1 MWCRVNPPLPV
12 AERRFRAVYRSLLRC
27 FPPAFRDQYGLEMEE
42 AFVDQLR
49 EARATGRGATALLL
63 VSALVDTIT
72 NGFQERFAPQPKGAG
87 MFHLIDVRYAF
98 RLLRRSPVFSLL
110 TVLVLSGGLGLAIFT
125 FSFLHTAML
134 KPIPI
139 ADGNRVV
146 SIRHVQRANSGPFDA
161 ADIREMREG
170 ARTVQQLG
178 VYTERGMVLG
188 DETHP
193 RVVSVTMAEWTL
205 FGFARVLPLLG
216 RVPRVD
222 DAEPGAERVLVL
234 SSRLWK
240 AAFGA
245 DPTIV
250 GRTVLLD
257 NATTRVIGVMP
268 AGFGFPVAAE
278 AWMPLRGDAI
288 ASATFGAAEYY
299 LFGRLGPGANADQA
313 RAELRVLFKRARA
326 FDLQQTTGDAVT
338 RIAEENRSADVVV
351 ETFPMAQMGDE
362 GPLMLAVLN
371 ILATLILLLACINV
385 MNLLLARSNERVR
398 ETAVRLALGASRGRL
413 IMQSMWES
421 VLLCTAGGIVATAVA
436 AWGLD
441 AINAWAHANL
451 EGNLAF
457 WWVWGLDR
465 SAIIAAGLFVTA
477 TIALLG
483 MVVAG
488 RATSLQFVEVLK
500 DGSARSGSRREG
512 RVVRA
517 LVITQVATVSVLMF
531 FGVMAG
537 IVAYRVA
544 NVDAGF
550 DTHRLLTTNVALTGD
565 AYSNPDARNTF
576 WARELADLSAAPS
589 VQNVL
594 MRANLASITDDAGL
608 ELSASGRNASV
619 EKPRAYVQALDGEFA
634 TLGMSVPSGRSFDS
648 RDVRTGAPVAI
659 VSQAFADEFL
669 QGMNAVGQQIKV
681 SAGSGSLQVGA
692 SGTVAADGVVSDG
705 AATWRTIVGVA
716 TNITLGAPFSSSRSA
731 LAVYVPL
738 QQAGPAFVEI
748 LFRHRG
754 DETAAQ
760 SALHRSLTALDASL
774 LPPDV
779 RSFDEI
785 LQKSALIA
793 VSTARLFAACFG
805 FALLLAVSGTYG
817 LMARHIGQRTREI
830 GVRRALGASETDVV
844 RLLLAQGGRQLG
856 FGVLIS
862 MPLMLIV
869 GVGFSRIFPVGI
881 VATVLSA
888 LLVGVTIVGVILVA
902 TFVPT
907 RRAVTI
913 ELRDALRFE

>member
-1 MWCRVNPPLPV
+1 MTSPPHV
-12 AERRFRAVYRSLLRC
+12 VERRFRTIYRTLLRC

-42 AFVDQLR
+42 AFADQLR
-49 EARATGRGATALLL
+49 EARATGRGATALLML
-63 VSALVDTIT
+63 SAMVDTIT
-72 NGFQERFAPQPKGAG
+72 NGFQERFAPQPRGAG
-87 MFHLIDVRYAF
+87 MFHFMDVRYAF
-98 RLLRRSPVFSLL
+98 RLLRRSPLFSLL

-146 SIRHVQRANSGPFDA
+146 SIRQVQLANSGPFDA
-161 ADIREMREG
+161 ADIRQMRDD

-205 FGFARVLPLLG
+205 FGFTRALPLLG
-216 RVPRVD
+216 RVPRSD

-234 SSRLWK
+234 SNRLWK

-245 DPTIV
+245 DSSIV

-257 NATTRVIGVMP
+257 NTTTRVIGVMP

-288 ASATFGAAEYY
+288 ASAAFGAAEYF
-299 LFGRLGPGANADQA
+299 LFGKLAPGASADQA

-326 FDLQQTTGDAVT
+326 FDLQQTTGEAAT
-338 RIAEENRSADVVV
+338 RVAEENRSADIVV

-385 MNLLLARSNERVR
+385 TNLLLARSNERVR

-441 AINAWAHANL
+441 AINAWTHANL

-565 AYSNPDARNTF
+565 AYANPVARNTF
-576 WARELADLSAAPS
+576 WVREQADLSAAPS

-594 MRANLASITDDAGL
+594 IRANLASITDLAAL
-608 ELSASGRNASV
+608 ELAASGRSASA
-619 EKPRAYVQALDGEFA
+619 ETPRAYVQALDGELA
-634 TLGMSVPSGRSFDS
+634 TLGMSVRSGRLFDS
-648 RDVRTGAPVAI
+648 RDARAGAPVAI
-659 VSQAFADEFL
+659 VSQAFADKFL
-669 QGMNAVGQQIKV
+669 QGTNAVGQQIRV
-681 SAGSGSLQVGA
+681 SSGGEI
-692 SGTVAADGVVSDG
+692 SDG
-705 AATWRTIVGVA
+705 GATESAATWRTIVGVA
-716 TNITLGAPFSSSRSA
+716 TNITLGAPFSSNRSA
-731 LAVYVPL
+731 LAVYVPM
-738 QQAGPAFVEI
+738 QQASPAFAEI

-754 DETAAQ
+754 DEAAAQ
-760 SALHRSLTALDASL
+760 SALHRSLTTLDASL

-779 RSFDEI
+779 RSFDEM
-785 LQKSALIA
+785 LKKSALIA

-830 GVRRALGASETDVV
+830 GVRRALGASEADVV
-844 RLLLAQGGRQLG
+844 RLLLAQGGKQLG
-856 FGVLIS
+856 LGVIIS

-869 GVGFSRIFPVGI
+869 GVGFSRVFPVGI
-881 VATVLSA
+881 AATIASA
-888 LLVGVTIVGVILVA
+888 LLVGVTIVGVILLA

-907 RRAVTI
+907 RRAVNI